1 MWLAFTGMSEITSR
15 TAKVLLSLLLVLTG
29 TFTTSAPAVAA
40 ESVAVAQAACGD
52 TSGFRKVAL
61 STLPSQA
68 TDTVRLIQRGGP
80 YPYSQDNQTFYNRE
94 GILPACSTGYYKEYT
109 VKTPGIST
117 RGARRIVTGNA
128 TPKLYFYTADHY
140 ASFVLVDIT
149 R

>member
-1 MWLAFTGMSEITSR
+1 MSEITSR
-15 TAKVLLSLLLVLTG
+15 TVKVLLSLLLVLAG
-29 TFTTSAPAVAA
+29 MSATSAAASAA
-40 ESVAVAQAACGD
+40 EPVLAAQAACGD

-61 STLPSQA
+61 SGLPAQA

-109 VKTPGIST
+109 VKTPGVST

-128 TPKLYFYTADHY
+128 SPKLYFYTPDHY

>member
-1 MWLAFTGMSEITSR
+1 MSEITSR
-15 TAKVLLSLLLVLTG
+15 TVKVLLSLLLVLAG
-29 TFTTSAPAVAA
+29 MSATSAAASAVEPVLA
-40 ESVAVAQAACGD
+40 AQAACGD
-52 TSGFRKVAL
+52 TSGFRKVTL
-61 STLPSQA
+61 SSLPAQA

-109 VKTPGIST
+109 VKTPGVST

>member
-1 MWLAFTGMSEITSR
+1 MSEITSR
-15 TAKVLLSLLLVLTG
+15 TVKVLLSLLLVLAG
-29 TFTTSAPAVAA
+29 AVTTSTPAVAA
-40 ESVAVAQAACGD
+40 VSVQAVCGD

-68 TDTVRLIQRGGP
+68 TDTVRLVQRGGP
-80 YPYSQDNQTFYNRE
+80 YPYPQDNQTFYNRE

-109 VKTPGIST
+109 VKTPGVST

-128 TPKLYFYTADHY
+128 SPKLYFYTPDHY